1 MSQDREVT
9 FVKRAKEM
17 IKQVLKNRKEGDLW
31 SLEGYKQ
38 KVGNNCSVTE
48 LGKIS

>member
-17 IKQVLKNRKEGDLW
+17 MKKVLKNRKEGAL
-31 SLEGYKQ
+31 
-38 KVGNNCSVTE
+38 
-48 LGKIS
+48 

>member
-17 IKQVLKNRKEGDLW
+17 MKQVLKNRKEGDL
-31 SLEGYKQ
+31 
-38 KVGNNCSVTE
+38 
-48 LGKIS
+48 